1 MKISISNVR
10 IKKIESPTTPMK
22 FDELEL
28 KKAAQLILDMEGV
41 VTPLILQRT
50 APEQEAYTIIDGYFQ
65 YYAALKAMSIDSRKG
80 KTINAYV
87 FDSKDEV
94 SFYQQQ
100 IALFRQQQSVPTPEP
115 VPIPEPTPIAKV
127 SSNTSNAETT
137 NEVHF
142 AALEKTVNK
151 LVAKNEVL
159 EKTIPQ
165 LGKANE
171 NALHNAVEI
180 IKGLIG
186 NIEIKIK
193 QEVGEQIKGLSS
205 QIEALQSA
213 SVKIPREKGQP
224 NKGPK
229 APTQDFL
236 KVIENRATQA
246 QQFLE
251 AVNTLFPQELERKLK
266 NVKASKRVI
275 ENLMVEKN
283 KPSFQPFETIFDLLT
298 PRISHLTERAMIKIL
313 DNWS

>member
-1 MKISISNVR
+1 MKISPAIVR
-10 IKKIESPTTPMK
+10 IKKIESPTIPIE
-22 FDELEL
+22 FDEIQLDS
-28 KKAAQLILDMEGV
+28 AAQLILEMEGV
-41 VTPLILQRT
+41 VTPLILQRS
-50 APEQEAYTIIDGYFQ
+50 APEQEAYTIIDGHFQ
-65 YYAALKAMSIDSRKG
+65 YYAALKAMAINSRKG
-80 KTINAYV
+80 KINAYIIE
-87 FDSKDEV
+87 SEEEV
-94 SFYQQQ
+94 PFYQQQ